1 MLYGVDQSKGLKL
14 NGSQL
19 ESVTLGKDFSV
30 DDILVHDESNKSLAF
45 YLSEITLDPKLPT
58 PIGVLYKEDK
68 PTYNE
73 MMSDQISEAIK
84 SKGQGDLNDLLNSG
98 HTWKV

>member
-1 MLYGVDQSKGLKL
+1 MKI
-14 NGSQL
+14 
-19 ESVTLGKDFSV
+19 GKDYSV

-58 PIGVLYKEDK
+58 PIGVLYKKDK

-84 SKGQGDLNDLLNSG
+84 SKGQGDLNDLLNTG
-98 HTWKV
+98 HTWKVS